1 MFFFTSKFHGPSGAD
16 WPPRLAED
24 NHSNESLDRAW
35 FSHKYMCV
43 IEIKYNDDDDDDHDD
58 DDHDGYDDDDDGGDD
73 DDDDGDGE
81 IYSDPARVV
90 SISHPKKEQEPNQ
103 KKGPGKP
110 TD

>member
-1 MFFFTSKFHGPSGAD
+1 MNPWTGHGSAI
-16 WPPRLAED
+16 
-24 NHSNESLDRAW
+24 NI
-35 FSHKYMCV
+35 CV

-58 DDHDGYDDDDDGGDD
+58 DDHDGYDDDDDDGGDD

>member
-1 MFFFTSKFHGPSGAD
+1 MNPWTGHGSAI
-16 WPPRLAED
+16 
-24 NHSNESLDRAW
+24 NI
-35 FSHKYMCV
+35 CV

-58 DDHDGYDDDDDGGDD
+58 DDHDGYDDDDGGD

-103 KKGPGKP
+103 KKGPGEP